1 MKRFYVDFYDMIDGW
16 GEFGFFTER
25 LFDVLPEAV
34 ALCDR
39 LNSELD
45 ESNKRC
51 GEHHGV
57 IDNVVRREVYCGMEE
72 QYKMKISDIK
82 DTLLR
87 ELTKET
93 I

>member
-1 MKRFYVDFYDMIDGW
+1 MRRFYVDFCDMIDGW

-25 LFDVLPEAV
+25 LFDELPEAV
-34 ALCDR
+34 ILCDK

-45 ESNKRC
+45 ESNKKC
-51 GEHHGV
+51 GEHYGV
-57 IDNVVRREVYCGMEE
+57 IDNVVGREVYCGMEE
-72 QYKMKISDIK
+72 QYKMKISDVK

-87 ELTKET
+87 ELTKAT